1 LTADAAIARVA
12 LDVPIPELFDY
23 QIAAGWR
30 PEVGDWVVVP
40 WGRSRRVG
48 LVAALAD
55 ASDVPEERLKP
66 LEAPLLGMPRM
77 PAHWLD
83 LIEFGARYYH
93 AGFGELAL
101 PSVPKLLRMVPTARS
116 RGSAAARARERF
128 DGGAGMAAGPAARA
142 AEPDDGA
149 APDPGQA
156 AREAADAVHRG
167 AAPPALTAE
176 QVAALAAIEATP
188 GHAVHLLHGITG
200 SGKTEVYF
208 RWLESRLGADPA
220 AQALVLVPEIALT
233 PQFARRIRE
242 RFPGLSLAVLHS
254 DMPDAER
261 AAHWLAAA
269 EGRARIVLG
278 TRLAVLAPLPGLVAI
293 VVDEEHDASFKQQ
306 EGARYSAR
314 DLAIALAARRGLP
327 VVLGSATPSLE
338 TWAAVRRGRY
348 RIERLRERA
357 SGAPLPVV
365 QRISLQ
371 GAALQHGLTATA
383 IAMIVE
389 AVGRGEQAL
398 LYLNR
403 RGYAPVLNCS
413 ACGWLSRCDQCDAY
427 RVLHRVGPL
436 RAAPGA
442 AAAGR
447 TATARAAQRA
457 PAARARMPAPAPA
470 AGRGAPRDDTL
481 RELGRDLA
489 FELGHDAALASG
501 TAPVRP
507 GAEPATGPSP
517 TLAPEPATGP
527 LSRYRLVCHHCGSDQ
542 RVPRACPECGNVDL
556 AGLGRGTQR
565 LEEGLQSLFPA
576 ARIGRLDR
584 DVARRRGAAQSLLD
598 AVHAGE
604 VDLLVGTQM
613 LAKGHDFRR
622 LTLVVV
628 VDADAGLF
636 AADFRAPERLFA
648 TLMQVAGRAGR
659 HHAASRVLIQ
669 TRFPDHPVYAALAA
683 HDYDRFAAQQL
694 EEREQAGLPPFV
706 HQALLTAQAKNAE
719 AAAGFLAAARDCL
732 VAGDTDPSIP
742 ADALAALTV
751 CDPVPM
757 PLAQMR
763 GETRVQMLVESA
775 SRPALHAALGPW
787 LHTLRAMRSSVR
799 WQLVVDPLEI

>member
-1 LTADAAIARVA
+1 LSAEAPIARVA

-23 QIAAGWR
+23 RIAPGWR

-48 LVAALAD
+48 LVAAHAD
-55 ASDVPEERLKP
+55 ASDVPDERLKP
-66 LEAPLLGMPRM
+66 LEAPLPDMPRM
-77 PAHWLD
+77 PGHWLD

-101 PSVPKLLRMVPTARS
+101 PSVPKLLRTVPTTRS
-116 RGSAAARARERF
+116 RGSAAARARDRF

-142 AEPDDGA
+142 AGPDDPDDGPA
-149 APDPGQA
+149 NDVART

-176 QVAALAAIEATP
+176 QVAALAALEATP

-208 RWLESRLGADPA
+208 RWLEARLGTDPG

-242 RFPGLSLAVLHS
+242 RFPALPLAVLHS

-314 DLAIALAARRGLP
+314 DLAIALASRRGLP

-371 GAALQHGLTATA
+371 GATLQHGLTATA

-389 AVGRGEQAL
+389 TVGRGEQAL

-447 TATARAAQRA
+447 TAAARAAQRA
-457 PAARARMPAPAPA
+457 PAARARAPAPPTA

-489 FELGHDAALASG
+489 FELGHDA
-501 TAPVRP
+501 
-507 GAEPATGPSP
+507 EPAPGGAAGRPAA
-517 TLAPEPATGP
+517 APEPAPATGP

-542 RVPRACPECGNVDL
+542 RVPRACPDCGNVDL

-669 TRFPDHPVYAALAA
+669 TRFPDHPVYEALAA

-787 LHTLRAMRSSVR
+787 LHTLRAMRSPVR